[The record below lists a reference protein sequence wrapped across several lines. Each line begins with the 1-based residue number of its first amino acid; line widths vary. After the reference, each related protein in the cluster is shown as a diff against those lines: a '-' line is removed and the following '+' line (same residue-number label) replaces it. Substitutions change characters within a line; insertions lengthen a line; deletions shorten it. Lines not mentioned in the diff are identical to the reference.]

1 MSQKLGFPY
10 MGLKVNTLIF
20 FIGVLLSILTLLTSG
35 LYFLGYAVPV
45 VLIAFFRFL
54 GVFLTG
60 WALLGYA
67 VMKEMLGKQRLIAF
81 LFAVI
86 LLAFVFSVTVNF
98 TWTAYHLHVSP

>member
-1 MSQKLGFPY
+1 
-10 MGLKVNTLIF
+10 MGLKINTLIF
-20 FIGVLLSILTLLTSG
+20 FIGILLSLLTLLTSYLFG
-35 LYFLGYAVPV
+35 LGYAVPV
-45 VLIAFFRFL
+45 VLIAFFKFL